1 MDHRMPVMNGIDAMI
16 EILGSD
22 KNVKIIFASADL
34 TVKEKAI
41 SLGATAFL
49 NKPFNI
55 EELVTILKSIT
66 I

>member
-16 EILGSD
+16 EILRSS

-34 TVKEKAI
+34 TVKGEAI

-49 NKPFNI
+49 NKPFKI
-55 EELVTILKSIT
+55 EDLITVLKSIT